1 MWLNINLRLKS
12 LERTQGFSVKYL
24 FGFFYQS
31 LNLIVLLLSAYSAA
45 YQMQSHWIAV
55 AIIAAAPLLQAI
67 IGFDKSAAA
76 GPQPSKVKLPLVSLF
91 VMLGSAWLL
100 IAVPQAGLA
109 LWLGF
114 ACTGGFIL
122 NTYWVEQ

>member
-1 MWLNINLRLKS
+1 VHAGLFSEISFWFFLSGLKS
-12 LERTQGFSVKYL
+12 
-24 FGFFYQS
+24 
-31 LNLIVLLLSAYSAA
+31 NC
-45 YQMQSHWIAV
+45 AV
-55 AIIAAAPLLQAI
+55 TAAAPLLQAI
-67 IGFDKSAAA
+67 IGFDKSAAS
-76 GPQPSKVKLPLVSLF
+76 GSQPSKVKLPLVSLF

-114 ACTGGFIL
+114 ACIGGFIL

>member
-1 MWLNINLRLKS
+1 M
-12 LERTQGFSVKYL
+12 KYL

-31 LNLIVLLLSAYSAA
+31 LNLIVLLLSAYFIA

-55 AIIAAAPLLQAI
+55 AVVAAAPLLQAI
-67 IGFDKSAAA
+67 IVFDKSAVS
-76 GPQPSKVKLPLVSLF
+76 GSKPSKVKLPLVSFF

-100 IAVPQAGLA
+100 LAVPQAGLA

-114 ACTGGFIL
+114 ACIGGFIL
-122 NTYWVEQ
+122 NTYWAEQ